1 MSKICRTFAA
11 ENERIMKKMYN
22 KPEIEVAQVT
32 LNNII
37 CYSAGEGPDTSSIT
51 GGDPIGD

>member
-1 MSKICRTFAA
+1 MNLTMFPNDD
-11 ENERIMKKMYN
+11 ENIMKKMYN

-37 CYSAGEGPDTSSIT
+37 CYSAGEGPDTNST